1 MSVLSDLFCLPGPS
15 RHRNAFFVVAT
26 KENFEQ
32 NDYGSLIPPQQ
43 HDIVRALRDITAAT
57 SCPTREKER
66 IQDMLS
72 NLYGYWKL
80 FLAASA
86 ATLLLGCAIPQ
97 THSSIQHR
105 ALTLQPQDLER
116 HGLAFITPST
126 VTGQEEEKQ
135 AVALTFSDVLR
146 TKRPDIPVMT
156 LSQTLTAVNQ
166 AGIEDHYKR
175 MFDEYRD
182 TGLFKLDSLRV
193 VSRATGM
200 RYIGQLKLSGFTQAS
215 DGRLSVFGLRVFS
228 TKIARLRLFFQ
239 IWDSAE
245 GSIAWEGMDEL
256 EYAEDTPMEKTVTL
270 KKVIDKAASDLVD
283 RLPTV
288 PDMTVRP

>member
-1 MSVLSDLFCLPGPS
+1 ML
-15 RHRNAFFVVAT
+15 H
-26 KENFEQ
+26 
-32 NDYGSLIPPQQ
+32 SLCSGW
-43 HDIVRALRDITAAT
+43 RFLLIT
-57 SCPTREKER
+57 
-66 IQDMLS
+66 
-72 NLYGYWKL
+72 
-80 FLAASA
+80 SA
-86 ATLLLGCAIPQ
+86 AFLFLGCAIPQ

-105 ALTLQPQDLER
+105 ALTLEPFDLER
-116 HGLAFITPST
+116 YGLAFITPST

-135 AVALTFSDVLR
+135 AVALTFGDVLR
-146 TKRPDIPVMT
+146 TKRPDIPVYT
-156 LSQTLTAVNQ
+156 LPQTLTAVNQ

-175 MFDEYRD
+175 MFEEYRD
-182 TGLFKLDSLRV
+182 TGLFKLDSLRL

-200 RYIGQLKLSGFTQAS
+200 RYIAQLKLSGFTQAS
-215 DGRLSVFGLRVFS
+215 DGRLSVFGLRLFS

-256 EYAEDTPMEKTVTL
+256 EYAEDTAMERTVTL

-283 RLPTV
+283 RLPTA